1 MFYVKKTWDKT
12 CIVLTL
18 FELCVFLSSC
28 REEDYLAPEWPLE
41 PLDSLLMEKMTDAD
55 LPIVR
60 IETVADKEP
69 SYEIADPPKG
79 CLGGSIRNAT
89 KVPGRI
95 VMYDKGD
102 IVYDSGE

>member
-1 MFYVKKTWDKT
+1 MFYVNKTWDKT

-28 REEDYLAPEWPLE
+28 SEEDYLAPEWPLE

-60 IETVADKEP
+60 IETVADE
-69 SYEIADPPKG
+69 
-79 CLGGSIRNAT
+79 
-89 KVPGRI
+89 
-95 VMYDKGD
+95 
-102 IVYDSGE
+102 